1 MRLLV
6 QFLRGGFWEL
16 LHINEI
22 LIEEVLF
29 TLLLFEKLGRA
40 VLYIAA
46 AISASD
52 LVYILTTE
60 VNL

>member
-40 VLYIAA
+40 VLYIVA